1 VGKDVWDLDQLPLP
15 EITSHIKIVKTAND
29 TSPLRN
35 ENVSYTITVT
45 NTGNLTQETVRVV
58 DYLPPEMELLSTSP
72 PGSVGGSTVIWENVG
87 PLGAMQSVNLTMIMR
102 LR

>member
-1 VGKDVWDLDQLPLP
+1 MGKDVWDLDQLPLP